1 MGQQSSTSAPGA
13 APSEELD
20 YYQLLE
26 VEETATP
33 DEIKRS
39 FRRLALIHHPDKNQS
54 DIEGSTKRFAALQ
67 QAYEVLSDEQERAWY
82 DSHKTSLAPEPDDAT
97 VYEDIRK
104 GAAPS
109 RAQDRGLTVR
119 HLTRFFD
126 ASIWSGVDDGENSFF
141 TVYRSVF
148 ARLQAEEALISDAD
162 YPSFGYSTWTWVPA
176 TKDSDAARAF
186 YAVWT
191 NFATAKD
198 FAWTDQWNLTEAP
211 DRRVRRL
218 MEKDNKKAR
227 EDARREYNDTVRSL
241 AKFLR
246 KRDPRH
252 KTHIAQAQ
260 SPASGSATPVG
271 AATPKAKAVPRAQY
285 VEQEWQKVDELR
297 VHDDLEWAAAE
308 GDDPE
313 EWECVVCGK
322 SFWSEPAW
330 DSHER
335 SKKHLKEVERLKKE
349 MLEDDAEFGL
359 AAEQE
364 GDPDADD
371 VAPDVPRTPTPDPPV
386 VSPVKETETAPAREA
401 SPPPLDEDDATS
413 RLNGKKKKAKKAEQ
427 SEPLTKTE
435 RMARSLVVDI
445 DEPERPDGE
454 ADQPPAP
461 TKRDLRKARQAKKA
475 ESGEATGKQHRCN
488 VCAEAFNDK
497 NALFAHIKG
506 TGHAR
511 AEPADEPP
519 DRGKKGK
526 KNKR

>member
-1 MGQQSSTSAPGA
+1 MGQQSSSSAPGT
-13 APSEELD
+13 APSQELD

-26 VEETATP
+26 VEESATA

-39 FRRLALIHHPDKNQS
+39 FRRLALIHHPDKNQG

-82 DSHKTSLAPEPDDAT
+82 DSHKASLAPEPDDAT

-126 ASIWSGVDDGENSFF
+126 ASIWTGVDDGDNSFF
-141 TVYRSVF
+141 TVYRSLF
-148 ARLQAEEALISDAD
+148 ARLQAEEALFSDID
-162 YPSFGYSTWTWVPA
+162 YPSFGYANWSWAPA
-176 TKDSDAARAF
+176 TKASDGARTF
-186 YAVWT
+186 YAAWT

-198 FAWTDQWNLTEAP
+198 FAWEDQWNLTEAP

-246 KRDPRH
+246 KRDPRY
-252 KTHIAQAQ
+252 KTHLAQQAQA
-260 SPASGSATPVG
+260 PASGSATPLG
-271 AATPKAKAVPRAQY
+271 AGPKKAAPRAEY
-285 VEQEWQKVDELR
+285 VEQDWQKVDELR
-297 VHDDLEWAAAE
+297 QHDDLEWAAAE

-322 SFWSEPAW
+322 SFWSEAAW

-335 SKKHLKEVERLKKE
+335 SKKHLKEVERLKRE
-349 MLEDDAEFGL
+349 MLQENEQFGL
-359 AAEQE
+359 AAEE
-364 GDPDADD
+364 NGEEE
-371 VAPDVPRTPTPDPPV
+371 PTPEVSSTPPAEESVADEPV
-386 VSPVKETETAPAREA
+386 VEESAQSTPARET
-401 SPPPLDEDDATS
+401 SPPPEEETTA
-413 RLNGKKKKAKKAEQ
+413 RPNGKKNKPKKAANVE
-427 SEPLTKTE
+427 SELLTKTE
-435 RMARSLVVDI
+435 RKARILEEQ
-445 DEPERPDGE
+445 EPAAEEPI
-454 ADQPPAP
+454 PVAP

-475 ESGEATGKQHRCN
+475 ESGATIQQRCN
-488 VCAEAFNDK
+488 VCAETFSDK
-497 NALFAHIKG
+497 TTLFAHIRD

-511 AEPADEPP
+511 AEPADDPA
-519 DRGKKGK
+519 DHKKKGK

>member
-1 MGQQSSTSAPGA
+1 MGQQSSSSAPGA
-13 APSEELD
+13 ASSEELD

-26 VEETATP
+26 VEETATA

-39 FRRLALIHHPDKNQS
+39 FRRLALIHHPDKNQG
-54 DIEGSTKRFAALQ
+54 DIEGSTQRFAALQ

-82 DSHKTSLAPEPDDAT
+82 DSHKASLAPEPDDAT

-104 GAAPS
+104 GTAPS

-119 HLTRFFD
+119 HLSRFFD
-126 ASIWSGVDDGENSFF
+126 ASIWTGVDDGENSFF
-141 TVYRSVF
+141 TIYRNLF
-148 ARLQAEEALISDAD
+148 ARLQAEEALISDAA
-162 YPSFGYSTWTWVPA
+162 YPSFGYAGWTWTPA
-176 TKDSDAARAF
+176 SKTSDGARTF
-186 YAVWT
+186 YAAWT

-198 FAWTDQWNLTEAP
+198 FAWSDQWNLTEAP
-211 DRRVRRL
+211 DRRIRRL

-246 KRDPRH
+246 KRDPRY
-252 KTHIAQAQ
+252 KTHLAQPQ
-260 SPASGSATPVG
+260 NVASGSATPVG
-271 AATPKAKAVPRAQY
+271 ATTPKPIPRPEY
-285 VEQEWQKVDELR
+285 VEQEWQKVDTLR
-297 VHDDLEWAAAE
+297 QHDDLEWAAAE

-322 SFWSEPAW
+322 SFWSEAAW

-335 SKKHLKEVERLKKE
+335 SKKHLKEVDRLKKA
-349 MLEDDAEFGL
+349 MLEDDEEFGL
-359 AAEQE
+359 AAEEE
-364 GDPDADD
+364 GEDAI
-371 VAPDVPRTPTPDPPV
+371 PDVPRTPTPPLEDVAAATEPV
-386 VSPVKETETAPAREA
+386 RKSSP
-401 SPPPLDEDDATS
+401 PPPLDEEQGGETIT
-413 RLNGKKKKAKKAEQ
+413 RPNGKKEKAKKGAGVQ

-435 RMARSLVVDI
+435 KKARNLGDI
-445 DEPERPDGE
+445 ELEARDAPAEELEEPGI
-454 ADQPPAP
+454 AAP

-475 ESGEATGKQHRCN
+475 EEAAVKELRCN
-488 VCAEAFNDK
+488 VCAEPFSSK
-497 NALFAHIKG
+497 TTLFAHVKE

-519 DRGKKGK
+519 ERGKKGK